1 MFTIIYKLLWC
12 VATSI
17 ILVASVYFTKK
28 FRFKQLN
35 IKELLNSLKSSNDKG
50 NGLSPKD
57 TLMFTLAGR
66 IGVGSIAGI
75 SLGIY
80 IGGIGSI
87 FWVWGTTFLIAI
99 LSYVETYLGIKYR
112 ERDSDGN
119 YIGGPSYYIQNGL
132 HNRGLACVYAVL
144 ILFCYIGGF
153 LGIQSNTIIKSF
165 TQIVPVSSSLV
176 SFILVILTFLCIFG
190 GIKGISKITSKI
202 VPFMTLFYLFL
213 FVYVVCVNYT
223 QIFNI
228 LLNII
233 KDAFSMDSFF
243 GGFLSTC
250 IIGLQRGIFSNE
262 AGLGTG
268 SIAASTTSSDNA
280 SSQSYLQ
287 VVGVYITSLLLC
299 TATAI
304 FILTTDYSNIV
315 FEDINGIELMQYA
328 FFCHFGS
335 FGNVLLFSFI
345 FLFAFSTVLT
355 GYYYGEAAL
364 RFLLGKGHEGS
375 IIILKI
381 ITLIVLFLGGIMSAT
396 LLWNIVDL
404 LVAVL
409 AIINVGSIL
418 LLCDNILKE

>member
-1 MFTIIYKLLWC
+1 MFTIIYKLLWSI
-12 VATSI
+12 ATATIVCASI
-17 ILVASVYFTKK
+17 YFTKK
-28 FRFKQLN
+28 LNFKQFN
-35 IKELLNSLKSSNDKG
+35 VKELFSSLKTTKVEKG
-50 NGLSPKD
+50 ELSPKD
-57 TLMFTLAGR
+57 TLMLALAGR

-75 SLGIY
+75 ALGIY

-87 FWVWGTTFLIAI
+87 FWVWITTFLIAI

-112 ERDSDGN
+112 EKDSDGN

-132 HNRGLACVYAVL
+132 HNRKMACIYAIL
-144 ILFCYIGGF
+144 IIFCYIGGF
-153 LGIQSNTIIKSF
+153 LGIQSNTITKSF
-165 TQIVPVSSSLV
+165 TQIIPISSYTI
-176 SFILVILTFLCIFG
+176 SFVLVILTFLCIFG
-190 GIKGISKITSKI
+190 GVKSIAKITSKM
-202 VPFMTLFYLFL
+202 VPFMTLLYIFL
-213 FVYVVCVNYT
+213 FIYVICVNYT
-223 QIFNI
+223 QMPTI

-233 KDAFSMDSFF
+233 KNAFDMKSFF

-268 SIAASTTSSDNA
+268 SIAASTTSSNNA

-287 VVGVYITSLLLC
+287 VLGVYITSLLLC

-304 FILTTDYSNIV
+304 FILTTDYSNII

-328 FFCHFGS
+328 FSCHFGS
-335 FGNVLLFSFI
+335 FGNILLFIFI

-364 RFLLGKGHEGS
+364 RFLLGKGHKVS
-375 IIILKI
+375 IVILKI
-381 ITLIVLFLGGIMSAT
+381 VTLIVLFLGGIMSAT
-396 LLWNIVDL
+396 ILWNIVDL

-409 AIINVGSIL
+409 AIINVVSL
-418 LLCDNILKE
+418 LLLSDNF